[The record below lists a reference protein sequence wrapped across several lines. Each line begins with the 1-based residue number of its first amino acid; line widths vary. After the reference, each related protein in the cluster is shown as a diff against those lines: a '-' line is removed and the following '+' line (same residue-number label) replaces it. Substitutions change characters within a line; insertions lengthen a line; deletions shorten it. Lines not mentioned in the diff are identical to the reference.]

1 MKKQR
6 LPRGW
11 AQEQIRKLAETHD
24 RQTEAEEAAEIDA
37 AMARKGQT
45 LLVVPT
51 KLVPKILRL
60 ISPNR
65 TA

>member
-6 LPRGW
+6 LPSGW
-11 AQEQIRKLAETHD
+11 TQEQIQKLAEAHD
-24 RQTEAEEAAEIDA
+24 RQTEAEHAAEIDA

-60 ISPNR
+60 ISPKR

>member
-1 MKKQR
+1 MKKQTPPAGWTQER
-6 LPRGW
+6 L
-11 AQEQIRKLAETHD
+11 RKLAASHD
-24 RQTEAEEAAEIDA
+24 RQTVVEQAAEINA

-51 KLVPKILRL
+51 KLVPKILLL
-60 ISPNR
+60 ISPKR